1 MSSAPR
7 DFRGIPNRLNTLLT
21 VLVSASLVGLL
32 FLGARVESG
41 WALGV
46 CVAAFALL
54 FQTQF
59 ALLHEASHLKL
70 HSDPTWNRWLGVL
83 CGLLFPI
90 SSSMLSITHWSHHL
104 KNRSD
109 QEMFDLY
116 YPHQSRVGR
125 TVGWYGMLLGLWYW
139 IIPPFLVLLL
149 VAPGVFRRMSER
161 LHVAEAIF
169 HHPEITVRRIRGEL
183 LLCALALTG
192 VCVLS
197 GLSVA
202 RLGLFYAVAGMIW
215 SGTNYLEHSYAP
227 RDVLRG
233 AFNLEAPWPYGWIN
247 LHREL
252 DFNHHAYPDVAWIHL
267 PALSPQGEK
276 RRSYL
281 LHYLRQWLAGPQPT
295 QGPGPEPLKDIPRQ
309 YPPCESS

>member
-1 MSSAPR
+1 MSGAPR
-7 DFRGIPNRLNTLLT
+7 DFRSIPNRLNTFLT
-21 VLVSASLVGLL
+21 LAIVSALVGLL
-32 FLGARVESG
+32 VLGARVESG
-41 WALGV
+41 WALGL

-70 HSDPTWNRWLGVL
+70 HSNPTWNRWLGVL
-83 CGLLFPI
+83 SGLLFPI

-125 TVGWYGMLLGLWYW
+125 TIGWYLMLVGFWYW
-139 IIPPFLVLLL
+139 VIPPFLLLLL

-161 LHVAEAIF
+161 LHIAEAIF
-169 HHPEITVRRIRGEL
+169 RHETISVGRIRAEL
-183 LLCALALTG
+183 LLCVLVLTS
-192 VCVLS
+192 VCWLS

-202 RLGLFYAVAGMIW
+202 RLALFYAAAAAVW

-227 RDVLRG
+227 RDVLAG
-233 AFNLEAPWPYGWIN
+233 AFNLQAPWPYGWLN

-252 DFNHHAYPDVAWIHL
+252 DFNHHRYPDVSWVHL
-267 PALSPQGEK
+267 PALSPPEEQ
-276 RRSYL
+276 RRSYV
-281 LHYLRQWLAGPQPT
+281 LHYLRQWTTGPMLT
-295 QGPGPEPLKDIPRQ
+295 HEPGPKPLKDIPRQ
-309 YPPCESS
+309 YPCASS

>member
-7 DFRGIPNRLNTLLT
+7 DFRSIPNRLNTLLT
-21 VLVSASLVGLL
+21 VSVFSALVGLL
-32 FLGARVESG
+32 VLGAHVESG
-41 WALGV
+41 WALGL
-46 CVAAFALL
+46 CVAVFAVL

-70 HSDPTWNRWLGVL
+70 HSDPVWNRWLGVL
-83 CGLLFPI
+83 GGLLFPI

-116 YPHQSRVGR
+116 YPHQSRVAR
-125 TVGWYGMLLGLWYW
+125 TIGWYLMLVGFWYW
-139 IIPPFLVLLL
+139 IIPPFLLLLL

-161 LHVAEAIF
+161 LHIAEAIF
-169 HHPEITVRRIRGEL
+169 RHPEISVGRIRGEL
-183 LLCALALTG
+183 LLCALAVTG

-202 RLGLFYAVAGMIW
+202 RLAIFYAAAGAIW
-215 SGTNYLEHSYAP
+215 SGVNYLEHSYAP
-227 RDVLRG
+227 RDVLKG
-233 AFNLEAPWPYGWIN
+233 AFNLQAPWPYGWLN

-252 DFNHHAYPDVAWIHL
+252 DLNHHAYPEVSWIHL
-267 PALSPQGEK
+267 PALSPKDEYH
-276 RRSYL
+276 RSYL
-281 LHYLRQWLAGPQPT
+281 RHYFRQWTTGPALT
-295 QGPGPEPLKDIPRQ
+295 LGPGPKPLTEIPRK
-309 YPPCESS
+309 YPSCESS

>member
-7 DFRGIPNRLNTLLT
+7 DFRSIPNRLNTFLT
-21 VLVSASLVGLL
+21 LAIVSALVGLL
-32 FLGARVESG
+32 VLGARVERG
-41 WALGV
+41 WALGL

-70 HSDPTWNRWLGVL
+70 HSNPTWNRWLGVL
-83 CGLLFPI
+83 SGLLFPI

-125 TVGWYGMLLGLWYW
+125 TIGWYLMLVGFWYW
-139 IIPPFLVLLL
+139 VIPPFLLLLL

-161 LHVAEAIF
+161 LHIAEAIF
-169 HHPEITVRRIRGEL
+169 HHPTISVGRIRAEL
-183 LLCALALTG
+183 LLCVLALTG

-202 RLGLFYAVAGMIW
+202 RLALFYAAAAAIW

-227 RDVLRG
+227 RDVLTG
-233 AFNLEAPWPYGWIN
+233 AFNLRAPWPYSWLN

-252 DFNHHAYPDVAWIHL
+252 DFNHHRYPDVSWVHL
-267 PALSPQGEK
+267 PALSPPDEQ
-276 RRSYL
+276 RRSYV
-281 LHYLRQWLAGPQPT
+281 LHYLRQWTTGPMLT
-295 QGPGPEPLKDIPRQ
+295 HEPGPEPLKDIPRQ
-309 YPPCESS
+309 SPCASS

>member
-1 MSSAPR
+1 MSSTPR
-7 DFRGIPNRLNTLLT
+7 DFRSIPNRLNTFLT
-21 VLVSASLVGLL
+21 LAIVSALVGLL
-32 FLGARVESG
+32 VLGARVERG
-41 WALGV
+41 WALGL

-70 HSDPTWNRWLGVL
+70 HSNPTWNRWLGVL
-83 CGLLFPI
+83 SGLLFPI

-125 TVGWYGMLLGLWYW
+125 TIGWYLMLVGFWYW
-139 IIPPFLVLLL
+139 IIPPFLLLLL

-169 HHPEITVRRIRGEL
+169 RHESISVGRIRLEL
-183 LLCALALTG
+183 LLCVLTLTG

-197 GLSVA
+197 GLSGA
-202 RLGLFYAVAGMIW
+202 RLALFYAAAAAIW

-227 RDVLRG
+227 RDVLAG
-233 AFNLEAPWPYGWIN
+233 AFNLQAPWPYGWLN

-252 DFNHHAYPDVAWIHL
+252 DFNHHAYPDVAWVHL
-267 PALSPQGEK
+267 PALSPPQEQ
-276 RRSYL
+276 RRSYV
-281 LHYLRQWLAGPQPT
+281 LHYLRQWTTGPMLT
-295 QGPGPEPLKDIPRQ
+295 HEPGPEPLKDIPRQ
-309 YPPCESS
+309 YPCASS

>member
-1 MSSAPR
+1 MSGAPR
-7 DFRGIPNRLNTLLT
+7 DFRSIPNRLNTFLT
-21 VLVSASLVGLL
+21 LAIVSALAGLL
-32 FLGARVESG
+32 VLGARVERG
-41 WALGV
+41 WALGL

-70 HSDPTWNRWLGVL
+70 HSNPTWNRWLGVL
-83 CGLLFPI
+83 SGLLFPI

-125 TVGWYGMLLGLWYW
+125 TIGWYLMLVGFWYW
-139 IIPPFLVLLL
+139 VIPPFLLLLL

-169 HHPEITVRRIRGEL
+169 HHETISVGRIRAEL
-183 LLCALALTG
+183 LLCVLALTSL
-192 VCVLS
+192 CWLS

-202 RLGLFYAVAGMIW
+202 RLALFYAVAAAIW

-227 RDVLRG
+227 RDVLAG
-233 AFNLEAPWPYGWIN
+233 AFNLQAPWPYGWLN

-252 DFNHHAYPDVAWIHL
+252 DFNHHRYPDVSWVHL
-267 PALSPQGEK
+267 PALSPPEEQ
-276 RRSYL
+276 RRSYV
-281 LHYLRQWLAGPQPT
+281 LHYLRQWTTGPMLT
-295 QGPGPEPLKDIPRQ
+295 HEPGPEPLKDIPRQ
-309 YPPCESS
+309 YPCASS